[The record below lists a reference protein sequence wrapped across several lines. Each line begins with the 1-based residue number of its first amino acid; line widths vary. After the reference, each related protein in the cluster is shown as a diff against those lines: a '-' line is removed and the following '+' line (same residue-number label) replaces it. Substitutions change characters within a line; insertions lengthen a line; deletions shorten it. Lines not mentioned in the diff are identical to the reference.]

1 MTSRNCYDSEK
12 STLYGEGA
20 DPALSWKYILIVAVS
35 AMITGCATLPP
46 CTVIHSNIEEG
57 GEIVVYR
64 PARLIGFGVRQRISV
79 DGCSI
84 GSLWNGKYVTAALPA
99 GEHNILAE
107 GPLGEDLA
115 SAQFVLRMDETVYFR
130 WSETVDD
137 IYVVG
142 DVSGAVGSANLTR
155 VSQTV
160 ALEEMDALE
169 ELLSD

>member
-1 MTSRNCYDSEK
+1 MSKTH
-12 STLYGEGA
+12 LL
-20 DPALSWKYILIVAVS
+20 PMMAVL
-35 AMITGCATLPP
+35 AMITGCATLPL
-46 CTVIHSNIEEG
+46 CTEIHTNTDEG
-57 GEIVVYR
+57 GTVVVYR

-79 DGCSI
+79 GECSI

-99 GEHNILAE
+99 GEHHILAE

-115 SAQFVLRMDETVYFR
+115 SAQFVLDMNEIVYFR
-130 WSETVDD
+130 WSEIIDD
-137 IYVVG
+137 VYVVG

-169 ELLSD
+169 GLLSD